1 MGTRYHITLEDMQKL
16 QIAGVAIIG
25 EIEPFYKQAYNQDW
39 DEMQDTDEVDFY
51 VHNGSVGKWQF
62 NGYSENGITKKGM
75 LYSGCNWGKADLDEI
90 FEQNGIEPTYG

>member
-1 MGTRYHITLEDMQKL
+1 MGTRYHITLEDMKKL

-39 DEMQDTDEVDFY
+39 DEMQDTDEIDFY

-62 NGYSENGITKKGM
+62 NAYSENGINHRNF
-75 LYSGCNWGKADLDEI
+75 SGPNWGKPDLDEI
-90 FEQNGIEPTYG
+90 FEQNGIEPTYM